1 METAEIRR
9 RFLDYFVAEDAD
21 VAKIEAGRMTV
32 EPTLCSP
39 FDVVSEVVG
48 LMEIPAKERGLDLIV
63 RNEGLIPEVVRT
75 DPTRLRQILINLVGN
90 AIKFTDDGEVTV
102 LTLAGQITLDDGDLA
117 FRRCIH
123 DLIDRGRTKLVVNL
137 GDVTYIDSAGVGMLA
152 AKLKTVREK
161 GGDLRLARLTS
172 RSQRLFGMMKLIL
185 AFETFEDEPAAV
197 KSYVW
202 TR

>member
-1 METAEIRR
+1 MHPRPSAWPAPSQSPMSPVPAPRYDAGPRHQAATWSGAMTASK
-9 RFLDYFVAEDAD
+9 LDIGQRE
-21 VAKIEAGRMTV
+21 
-32 EPTLCSP
+32 
-39 FDVVSEVVG
+39 
-48 LMEIPAKERGLDLIV
+48 
-63 RNEGLIPEVVRT
+63 
-75 DPTRLRQILINLVGN
+75 
-90 AIKFTDDGEVTV
+90 DGEVTV
-102 LTLAGQITLDDGDLA
+102 LTLAGQITLDDGDLL
-117 FRRCIH
+117 FRRCVH

-202 TR
+202 SR

>member
-1 METAEIRR
+1 M
-9 RFLDYFVAEDAD
+9 
-21 VAKIEAGRMTV
+21 M
-32 EPTLCSP
+32 P
-39 FDVVSEVVG
+39 
-48 LMEIPAKERGLDLIV
+48 GLDTKLQPGSGAMTACKLDIGQ
-63 RNEGLIPEVVRT
+63 R
-75 DPTRLRQILINLVGN
+75 
-90 AIKFTDDGEVTV
+90 DDGEVTV
-102 LTLAGQITLDDGDLA
+102 LTLAGQITLDDGDLL
-117 FRRCIH
+117 FRRCVH

-202 TR
+202 SR